1 MNPTPRLSLGPVP
14 YFWGEK
20 QLRSF
25 YDSAANSAFEIIY
38 LGEMV
43 CAKRRP
49 FSFEGWL
56 ALARDLAS
64 AGKTVI
70 FSTLALL
77 EAGSEL
83 GFLKRLIANG
93 EFMIEANDVAAIQ
106 LARGHPF
113 VGGSTLNI
121 YNPRTLEVL
130 AAQGLVRWMP
140 PTELGSGPTEALHQV
155 RPANVQ
161 TELPVWGRM
170 PLAWSARCYTARHLD
185 RAKDQ
190 CGFCCSEYPEGL
202 LVHTQEEQRFLVLN
216 GTQVTS
222 ATRLN
227 LLEHL
232 PQILASKVE
241 VLRLAGDHPAV
252 FEAGKLVRTVLDGQ
266 LDASTAAQQA
276 VHLTSDDDS
285 DGYWLGQ
292 PGMMTAGVPRD

>member
-1 MNPTPRLSLGPVP
+1 MSVSPRLSLGPVP
-14 YFWGEK
+14 YFWGEQ
-20 QLRSF
+20 QLLDF
-25 YDSAANSAFEIIY
+25 YDSAANSSFEIIY

-43 CAKRRP
+43 CAKRRS
-49 FSFEGWL
+49 FSFQGWL
-56 ALARDLAS
+56 ELGRDLAS

-93 EFMIEANDVAAIQ
+93 EFLIEANDVAAIQ
-106 LARGHPF
+106 LTQGHPF

-130 AAQGLVRWMP
+130 AAQGLIRWIP
-140 PTELGSGPTEALHQV
+140 PTELASGPLEALHQV
-155 RPANVQ
+155 RPATVQ

-170 PLAWSARCYTARHLD
+170 PLAWSARCYTARHLN

-202 LVHTQEEQRFLVLN
+202 LAHTQEDQRFLVLN

-222 ATRLN
+222 ATRWN
-227 LLEHL
+227 LVEHL
-232 PQILASKVE
+232 PQIQATGIE

-252 FEAGKLVRTVLDGQ
+252 FEAGKLVRAVLDKQ

-276 VHLTSDDDS
+276 THLTSDDDS
-285 DGYWLGQ
+285 DGFWLGQ
-292 PGMMTAGVPRD
+292 PGMMAAGILRD